1 MVSRGGAQIGPTT
14 GGVNSS
20 KQVGGS
26 RGRKAGRSG
35 QSGSHEESS
44 QGRLSRLGAPDLP
57 HDTGAHYDGG
67 EAGAI
72 QSQRAAEQKR
82 HKTGPVVAADD
93 GSGTH
98 PHRHDTV
105 GHHDRH
111 HDLDLDLDLDHAHED
126 SHGHDHDHHQGGL
139 LGAVRG
145 LVAPHSHDAK
155 DSLDQALEGS
165 RDGIRA
171 VAISLVIL
179 LLTAGIQSIVVVAS
193 GSVALLGDTL
203 HNAADAL
210 TAVPLWLAFRL
221 GRRAPTSRFTHGYG
235 KAEDAAGVAVLALI
249 FGSAAFA
256 GYEAI
261 DRLIH
266 PQKITDLGFVMAAA
280 VVGAA
285 GNEVVAQY
293 RIRVGRRI
301 GSAALEA
308 DGIHARTDG
317 VTSLLVLIGAVAV
330 ALGAQ
335 WADAV
340 VGLVITAAI
349 MVVGYQA
356 AKSVGQRLLD
366 AVDPGIVARISTT
379 VAAVDGVVAVTEVR
393 ARWMGHRLLAQVR
406 LSTDGALSVTKAHQ
420 IAEVAH
426 HELLHH
432 VPNLSDAIIHVDPA
446 GVEVDP
452 HAATAHHRSGE

>member
-1 MVSRGGAQIGPTT
+1 
-14 GGVNSS
+14 
-20 KQVGGS
+20 
-26 RGRKAGRSG
+26 
-35 QSGSHEESS
+35 
-44 QGRLSRLGAPDLP
+44 
-57 HDTGAHYDGG
+57 
-67 EAGAI
+67 
-72 QSQRAAEQKR
+72 
-82 HKTGPVVAADD
+82 VVAADD
-93 GSGTH
+93 ESGISS
-98 PHRHDTV
+98 
-105 GHHDRH
+105 HH
-111 HDLDLDLDLDHAHED
+111 L
-126 SHGHDHDHHQGGL
+126 HGHDHDHDHDHGDGHHHHRHGGL
-139 LGAVRG
+139 LGALRSM
-145 LVAPHSHDAK
+145 VAPHSHDAK

-179 LLTAGIQSIVVVAS
+179 LLTAGIQAIVVITS

-221 GRRAPTSRFTHGYG
+221 GRRAPTSRFTYGYG
-235 KAEDAAGVAVLALI
+235 KAEDVAGVAVLALI
-249 FGSAAFA
+249 AGSAAFA

-266 PQKITDLGFVMAAA
+266 PHKITHLGLVMAAA
-280 VVGAA
+280 VIGAV

-317 VTSLLVLIGAVAV
+317 VTSLLVLIGAIAV
-330 ALGAQ
+330 ALGAR

-340 VGLVITAAI
+340 VGLMITVAI
-349 MVVGYQA
+349 LIVGYQA

-406 LSTDGALSVTKAHQ
+406 LSVDGALPVTKAHE

-432 VPNLSDAIIHVDPA
+432 IPNLSDAIIHVDPA
-446 GVEVDP
+446 GVRVDP
-452 HAATAHHRSGE
+452 HRATAHHRGWG

>member
-1 MVSRGGAQIGPTT
+1 MVPQ
-14 GGVNSS
+14 GVAPSP
-20 KQVGGS
+20 GS
-26 RGRKAGRSG
+26 DMG
-35 QSGSHEESS
+35 HPE
-44 QGRLSRLGAPDLP
+44 DI
-57 HDTGAHYDGG
+57 AHATD
-67 EAGAI
+67 
-72 QSQRAAEQKR
+72 SQRANR
-82 HKTGPVVAADD
+82 WGWHKTETVTAHRDVSELPHSHDD
-93 GSGTH
+93 EK
-98 PHRHDTV
+98 
-105 GHHDRH
+105 GH
-111 HDLDLDLDLDHAHED
+111 
-126 SHGHDHDHHQGGL
+126 SHGHDHHHGGL
-139 LGAVRG
+139 LSALRG

-179 LLTAGIQSIVVVAS
+179 LLTAGIQALVVVAS

-221 GRRAPTSRFTHGYG
+221 GRRAPTVRFTYGYG
-235 KAEDAAGVAVLALI
+235 KAEDVAGLAVLGLI

-266 PQKITDLGFVMAAA
+266 PQKITHLAFVMAAA
-280 VVGAA
+280 VVGAV

-317 VTSLLVLIGAVAV
+317 VTSLLVLIGAIAV
-330 ALGAQ
+330 ALGAE

-349 MVVGYQA
+349 LVVGYQA

-366 AVDPGIVARISTT
+366 AVDPSIVARILTT
-379 VAAVDGVVAVTEVR
+379 VGAVDGVVAVTEVR

-406 LSTDGALSVTKAHQ
+406 FSVDGALPVTKAHE

-432 VPNLSDAIIHVDPA
+432 IPNLSDAIIHIDPT
-446 GVEVDP
+446 GVGVDP
-452 HAATAHHRSGE
+452 HAATAHHRNSG

>member
-1 MVSRGGAQIGPTT
+1 VEDEGPRAHI
-14 GGVNSS
+14 
-20 KQVGGS
+20 Q
-26 RGRKAGRSG
+26 
-35 QSGSHEESS
+35 
-44 QGRLSRLGAPDLP
+44 
-57 HDTGAHYDGG
+57 HDHD
-67 EAGAI
+67 
-72 QSQRAAEQKR
+72 
-82 HKTGPVVAADD
+82 ADD
-93 GSGTH
+93 
-98 PHRHDTV
+98 DE
-105 GHHDRH
+105 
-111 HDLDLDLDLDHAHED
+111 HAHA
-126 SHGHDHDHHQGGL
+126 HGHDHHNEGL
-139 LGAVRG
+139 VGALRG

-171 VAISLVIL
+171 VAISLTIL
-179 LLTAGIQSIVVVAS
+179 LLTAGIQALVVVAS

-221 GRRAPTSRFTHGYG
+221 GRRAPTTRFTYGYG
-235 KAEDAAGVAVLALI
+235 KAEDVAGVAVLALI

-261 DRLIH
+261 DRLLH
-266 PQKITDLGFVMAAA
+266 PQKITHLAIVMVAA
-280 VVGAA
+280 VVGAV

-317 VTSLLVLIGAVAV
+317 VTSLLVLIGAIAV

-349 MVVGYQA
+349 LIVGYQA
-356 AKSVGQRLLD
+356 GRSVGQRLLD
-366 AVDPGIVARISTT
+366 AVDPAIVARISET
-379 VAAVDGVVAVTEVR
+379 VAAVEGVVAVTEVR

-406 LSTDGALSVTKAHQ
+406 LSVDGAQPVTRGHQ

-432 VPNLSDAIIHVDPA
+432 VSNLSDAIIHVDPA
-446 GVEVDP
+446 AAGFDP
-452 HAATAHHRSGE
+452 HASTAHHRNRP

>member
-1 MVSRGGAQIGPTT
+1 VSATE
-14 GGVNSS
+14 
-20 KQVGGS
+20 
-26 RGRKAGRSG
+26 
-35 QSGSHEESS
+35 HEHE
-44 QGRLSRLGAPDLP
+44 
-57 HDTGAHYDGG
+57 HDDHDHGH
-67 EAGAI
+67 E
-72 QSQRAAEQKR
+72 
-82 HKTGPVVAADD
+82 
-93 GSGTH
+93 
-98 PHRHDTV
+98 HRHD
-105 GHHDRH
+105 
-111 HDLDLDLDLDHAHED
+111 
-126 SHGHDHDHHQGGL
+126 HGV
-139 LGAVRG
+139 LGSIRA
-145 LVAPHSHDAK
+145 LFAAHSHDAK

-171 VAISLVIL
+171 VAISLAIL
-179 LLTAGIQSIVVVAS
+179 LVTAGIQALVVVAS

-221 GRRAPTSRFTHGYG
+221 GRRAPTARFTYGFG
-235 KAEDAAGVAVLALI
+235 KAEDVAGVVILALI
-249 FGSAAFA
+249 FGSAALA

-266 PQKITDLGFVMAAA
+266 PQKITHLGIVMAAA
-280 VVGAA
+280 VVGAV

-308 DGIHARTDG
+308 DGLHARTDG
-317 VTSLLVLIGAVAV
+317 ITSLLVLVGTVAV

-335 WADAV
+335 WADPV
-340 VGLVITAAI
+340 VGLVIAAAI
-349 MVVGYQA
+349 LVVGYQA
-356 AKSVGQRLLD
+356 AQSVGQRLLD
-366 AVDPGIVARISTT
+366 AVDPAIVTRISET
-379 VAAVDGVVAVTEVR
+379 VASVDGVMAVTEVR

-406 LSTDGALSVTKAHQ
+406 LSVDGGLPVTRAHE

-446 GVEVDP
+446 DTGSDP
-452 HAATAHHRSGE
+452 HAATAHHRSDQATH

>member
-1 MVSRGGAQIGPTT
+1 MTAK
-14 GGVNSS
+14 N
-20 KQVGGS
+20 
-26 RGRKAGRSG
+26 
-35 QSGSHEESS
+35 
-44 QGRLSRLGAPDLP
+44 
-57 HDTGAHYDGG
+57 
-67 EAGAI
+67 
-72 QSQRAAEQKR
+72 
-82 HKTGPVVAADD
+82 D
-93 GSGTH
+93 GSKH
-98 PHRHDTV
+98 PHRHHGE
-105 GHHDRH
+105 GHGLHG
-111 HDLDLDLDLDHAHED
+111 
-126 SHGHDHDHHQGGL
+126 SHHDHDGL
-139 LGAVRG
+139 LGALRG
-145 LVAPHSHDAK
+145 LVTPHSHDAK

-171 VAISLVIL
+171 VAVALAIL
-179 LLTAGIQSIVVVAS
+179 LVTAGIQATVVVIS
-193 GSVALLGDTL
+193 HSVALLGDTL

-221 GRRAPTSRFTHGYG
+221 GRRAPTSRFTYGYG
-235 KAEDAAGVAVLALI
+235 KAEDVAGIAVLALI

-266 PQKITDLGFVMAAA
+266 PQKITHLAIVMVAA
-280 VVGAA
+280 VVGAV

-317 VTSLLVLIGAVAV
+317 ITSLLVLIGAIAV

-340 VGLVITAAI
+340 VGLAITAAI
-349 MVVGYQA
+349 LIVGYQA
-356 AKSVGQRLLD
+356 ARSIGQRLLD
-366 AVDPGIVARISTT
+366 AVDPAVVARISET
-379 VAAVDGVVAVTEVR
+379 VTAVDGVVAVTEVR

-406 LSTDGALSVTKAHQ
+406 LSVDGTQPVTRGHE
-420 IAEVAH
+420 IAEVAQ

-432 VPNLSDAIIHVDPA
+432 VPNLSEAIIHVDPA
-446 GVEVDP
+446 AEGLDP
-452 HAATAHHRSGE
+452 HASAAHHMSRA